1 MYALTVGGEEIINS
15 ISLFTVV
22 LSITGSTDN
31 AEQSKDNIKLPGSQL
46 LRLALD

>member
-15 ISLFTVV
+15 ISLFTV